1 MENRFLNCYFDSLL
15 IGTRSEGDRFRCQER
30 NFVVKKDYP
39 AFKLYHH
46 KVNNE
51 YLYCVNRDQLGQY
64 WKCVVEDRDY
74 FCLQKCDKCAICKEM
89 TDIFTELT
97 DSYFF
102 FVQKL
107 VLQIIK
113 KKILYQPVLWRVFN
127 SVINKNN
134 NKFCIEIGK
143 SIPHRDLVFNYRKTR

>member
-15 IGTRSEGDRFRCQER
+15 IGTRSECDRFRCQER

-51 YLYCVNRDQLGQY
+51 YFYCVNRDQLGQY

-74 FCLQKCDKCAICKEM
+74 FCPQKCDKCAICKEM

-102 FVQKL
+102 L
-107 VLQIIK
+107 
-113 KKILYQPVLWRVFN
+113 
-127 SVINKNN
+127 SKN
-134 NKFCIEIGK
+134 
-143 SIPHRDLVFNYRKTR
+143 